1 MKYLLIILISIS
13 LFASENFE
21 LISKAYQNGLR
32 PVPSNLESLLHELKL
47 QYENVSKEK
56 VVLGKKLFFE
66 KELSQNRDISCA
78 SCHNFKKG
86 GADGIPT
93 AIGHKGLQNPFHLN
107 TPTVL
112 NTAFSRKLFW
122 DGETDTLKEQAKGP
136 LQASFEMAIT
146 PKLAEKRIKE
156 KTPYKQLFKD
166 AFGSN
171 KISFEKIVEAI
182 AVYEKTLVT
191 KGRYDEFL
199 MGNENA
205 LSSNEKEGLNLFI
218 TKGCIGCHNGIG
230 LGGQEIRKF
239 PLTYHNIWSLATPQR
254 IAQIKRNYFDALSM
268 LKNKNFNNEK
278 QKIDYIKYSMGFE
291 DFELMDKG
299 FFHRIVDNQRL
310 KVITSTACNSCHVN
324 NQTEVKKSIVKK
336 IPFPFENKGNF
347 LGSKSKEKYFRV
359 PLLRNIVQTKPYF
372 HNGSVNKLRDAINL
386 MGIHQ
391 TRNQLTPKEIDNLVA
406 FFKSVDGEIIEY
418 LK

>member
-1 MKYLLIILISIS
+1 MKCILIILMSIC
-13 LFASENFE
+13 LFATEDFE
-21 LISKAYQNGLR
+21 LITKAYKNGLR
-32 PVPSNLESLLHELKL
+32 PVPSDLESLLLELKL
-47 QYENVSKEK
+47 EYKNVSKEK

-66 KELSQNRDISCA
+66 KELSKNRDISCA

-93 AIGHKGLQNPFHLN
+93 AIGHKGLKNPFHLN

-112 NTAFSRKLFW
+112 NTAFSKKLFW
-122 DGETDTLKEQAKGP
+122 NGETDTLKEQAKGP
-136 LQASFEMAIT
+136 LQAPFEMAIT
-146 PKLAEKRIKE
+146 PELAEKRIKE
-156 KTPYKQLFKD
+156 KTPYKELFKY
-166 AFGSN
+166 AFGSD

-191 KGRYDEFL
+191 KGRYDKFL
-199 MGNENA
+199 TGNENA

-218 TKGCIGCHNGIG
+218 TKGCVGCHNGIG

-239 PLTYHNIWSLATPQR
+239 PLTYHHIWSLTTPQR
-254 IAQIKRNYFDALSM
+254 IAQIKRNYFTVLSM
-268 LKNKNFNNEK
+268 LKNKNFNTNE

-291 DFELMDKG
+291 DFKLMDKG

-310 KVITSTACNSCHVN
+310 KVMTSTACNSCHVN
-324 NQTEVKKSIVKK
+324 NQTEVKKSIITK
-336 IPFPFENKGNF
+336 IPFPFENKGDF

-372 HNGSVNKLRDAINL
+372 HNGSVNKLQDAINL
-386 MGIHQ
+386 MGVHQ
-391 TRNQLTPKEIDNLVA
+391 TRNQLTPKEIDDLVA
-406 FFKSVDGEIIEY
+406 FFKSVDGEIVEY